1 MVKVKGVYKQRASR
15 FYWFR
20 HSING
25 KRLAVSLKTDDLS
38 EALKRAEVI
47 KATGLFRMVPT
58 DLDVADSFR
67 RRLEGEIEKTPAI
80 LEVERYAVDAQ
91 KRDRNPVN
99 KFVARDRMLVLK
111 KFLIDTNIDY
121 PAQLTG
127 QKILKWVKDLRSAGK
142 STETLR
148 SYLATIKGFIAYEI
162 NVRGVLRYNPLE
174 GVDLPT
180 FKPKG
185 RKTFVPK
192 VVANKLIKECL
203 DPAKKFLLFCGFHAG
218 MRFKEMDYATVK
230 WFDLGARGTG
240 LIHIQNMPEKN
251 FYIKDQEDRTVP
263 MSDEFKEF
271 LTDFLRGRE
280 PEEFVLKPEIL
291 TPKKHRYRY
300 DFSRTLNTYF
310 EDKGVRCTIH
320 DMRRSFASNLV
331 SSGKSVY
338 AVAKWLGD
346 GVQVTERSYGHL
358 APGDTDIN
366 LLSD

>member
-1 MVKVKGVYKQRASR
+1 LRY
-15 FYWFR
+15 
-20 HSING
+20 SING
-25 KRLAVSLKTDDLS
+25 KRIAISLKTDDLT

-47 KATGLFRMVPT
+47 KATGIVPM
-58 DLDVADSFR
+58 DLEVPENFR
-67 RRLEGEIEKTPAI
+67 RRLESETAKTPAI
-80 LEVERYAVDAQ
+80 LEVERYEAESQ
-91 KRDRNPVN
+91 RRERNPVN
-99 KFVARDRMLVLK
+99 KFVARDRTTVLK
-111 KFLIDTNIDY
+111 KFLVDTNVDH
-121 PAQLTG
+121 PAQFTG
-127 QKILKWVKDLRSAGK
+127 QKILRWVKDLRAAGK
-142 STETLR
+142 STETVR
-148 SYLATIKGFIAYEI
+148 SYLAILKGFIAFEI
-162 NVRGVLRYNPLE
+162 KLRGVLRYDPLE

-185 RKTFVPK
+185 RKAFVPK
-192 VVANKLIKECL
+192 AVANKLIKECP

-230 WFDLGARGTG
+230 WFDLRASGTG

-263 MSDEFKEF
+263 MSDEFKAF
-271 LTDFLRGRE
+271 LTDFLRNRG
-280 PEEFVLKPEIL
+280 PEAFVLKPEIL
-291 TPKKHRYRY
+291 APKKHRYRY

-310 EDKGVRCTIH
+310 EEKGVKCTVH

-331 SSGKSVY
+331 SSGKSIYV
-338 AVAKWLGD
+338 VAKWLGD

>member
-1 MVKVKGVYKQRASR
+1 MVKVRGVYKQKASR

-20 HSING
+20 YSVNG
-25 KRLAVSLKTDDLS
+25 RRLAVSLKTDDLS
-38 EALKRAEVI
+38 EALQRAQAI
-47 KATGLFRMVPT
+47 RATGLLGSVSVGL
-58 DLDVADSFR
+58 DLPDNFV

-80 LEVERYAVDAQ
+80 LEVERYEADSQ
-91 KRDRNPVN
+91 KRVRNPVN
-99 KFVARDRMLVLK
+99 KFVARDRTLVLK
-111 KFLIDTNIDY
+111 KFLLDSSINH
-121 PAQLTG
+121 PAQVSG
-127 QKILKWVKDLRSAGK
+127 QKILKWVRDLRAAGK

-162 NVRGVLRYNPLE
+162 KVRGILRYNPLE

-192 VVANKLIKECL
+192 VIANKLIKECL

-218 MRFKEMDYATVK
+218 LRFKEMDYATVK
-230 WFDLGARGTG
+230 WFDLGAGRTG

-263 MSDEFKEF
+263 MSDEFKAF

-291 TPKKHRYRY
+291 APKKHRYRY

-310 EDKGVRCTIH
+310 EEKRVKCTIH

-338 AVAKWLGD
+338 VVAKWLGD
-346 GVQVTERSYGHL
+346 GVQVIERSYGHL

>member
-1 MVKVKGVYKQRASR
+1 MVRVKGVYKQRGSR

-20 HSING
+20 HAING
-25 KRLAVSLKTDDLS
+25 NRLAVSLKTDDLG

-47 KATGLFRMVPT
+47 KATGLVGTVPT
-58 DLDVADSFR
+58 DIEVSDSFR
-67 RRLEGEIEKTPAI
+67 RRLEGEIDKTPAI
-80 LEVERYAVDAQ
+80 LEVERYEAESQ
-91 KRDRNPVN
+91 NRERNPVN
-99 KFVARDRMLVLK
+99 KFVARDRTTVLK
-111 KFLIDTNIDY
+111 KFLSDTNISH
-121 PAQLTG
+121 PVQLNG
-127 QKILKWVKDLRSAGK
+127 QKILRWIRDLRANGK
-142 STETLR
+142 STETIR
-148 SYLATIKGFIAYEI
+148 TYLATLKGFIAFEI
-162 NVRGVLRYNPLE
+162 KPRGVLRYNPLD

-185 RKTFVPK
+185 RKTFAPK
-192 VVANKLIKECL
+192 AVANKLIKECS

-218 MRFKEMDYATVK
+218 MRFKEIDYATVK

-263 MSDEFKEF
+263 MSDEFKSF
-271 LTDFLRGRE
+271 LTDFLQGRE
-280 PEEFVLKPEIL
+280 PEEFVLKPAIL
-291 TPKKHRYRY
+291 AAKKHRYRY

-310 EDKGVRCTIH
+310 EEKGVKCTIH

-331 SSGKSVY
+331 SSGKSIYV
-338 AVAKWLGD
+338 VAKWLGD